1 MNVFWMVTV
10 SALLATSLLPSAMAY
25 SQPSDAAS
33 TLINITANEQN
44 FDADGTT
51 HLKGN
56 VAVNFLNYRIVSPQA
71 TISFVEG
78 SASLAQFF
86 PGAMAKVTQKDQLGG
101 IGEDT
106 LNADVIKVY
115 LLENRMVGEGNSIS
129 HFATI
134 AANPISVQS
143 SSQEFNQKDKT
154 MAAHGNVRVDNNGTI
169 LTSPEAR
176 VWMAGGK
183 PEKVV
188 FSNGARA
195 VQSNGTVVTGSRIT
209 ITPQTG
215 NMTAEEG
222 VNTSLKNGGDAP
234 TVIQSAFQQYD
245 KAADTMLASGNVR
258 IKYGDYK
265 TAGPKAVF
273 RMKGGDVDTIV
284 LTGRSKIVT
293 SNRQVEADSIVIT
306 TKPQQHFDAQGNV
319 KSQFINQAK
328 PKVTPVAAK
337 TLPVKTASSTVKGKS
352 AKAGTLKMP
361 VKSLPGQPTGGD
373 LSDNYLN

>member
-1 MNVFWMVTV
+1 
-10 SALLATSLLPSAMAY
+10 MAY

-33 TLINITANEQN
+33 TLINITASEQN

-56 VAVNFLNYRIVSPQA
+56 VSVNFLNYRIASPQA
-71 TISFVEG
+71 TISFADG
-78 SASLAQFF
+78 SASVAQFF
-86 PGAMAKVTQKDQLGG
+86 PGAMAKVTQRDQLGG

-134 AANPISVQS
+134 AANPITVQS

-188 FSNGARA
+188 FSNGARLA
-195 VQSNGTVVTGSRIT
+195 FTDPRRLGRVRLPAS
-209 ITPQTG
+209 PQ
-215 NMTAEEG
+215 
-222 VNTSLKNGGDAP
+222 DA
-234 TVIQSAFQQYD
+234 
-245 KAADTMLASGNVR
+245 
-258 IKYGDYK
+258 
-265 TAGPKAVF
+265 
-273 RMKGGDVDTIV
+273 
-284 LTGRSKIVT
+284 
-293 SNRQVEADSIVIT
+293 
-306 TKPQQHFDAQGNV
+306 AQGMGPD
-319 KSQFINQAK
+319 ALL
-328 PKVTPVAAK
+328 A
-337 TLPVKTASSTVKGKS
+337 LPPLPAFGELLRRAVPLKALLLDQTVL
-352 AKAGTLKMP
+352 AGI
-361 VKSLPGQPTGGD
+361 G
-373 LSDNYLN
+373 NYLADEM